1 MNQIIAEK
9 YLCTQY
15 FFISHLN
22 FLYLFLCLFIFVKA
36 FTIHSMRKRIYIFA
50 LSVCM
55 VVASAFAESEMPERF
70 INKSLYK
77 NVYPSTINIQQTPPK
92 TNTITSTTGNAKSMN
107 SVGKRRVIKRNTRAR
122 AATSSQPT
130 INQKQNSGRRVVQRQ
145 NVARSATNN
154 RTTQPRKVENTSSSR
169 TNQRRNVVARSAT
182 SSGAKTRVR
191 SATNK
196 TDVNSTYKYN
206 AVSSQRC
213 FADYKECMERYCKQD
228 NTAYNRCYCS
238 AKLAQ
243 IDAKYQDKIDSLVQ
257 QIVKLQY
264 NTNATSAEI
273 KEYWDNSM
281 GQYTG
286 TNPWVN
292 IDNALNIK
300 WADMESRVRGQN
312 AFVTGHQYCVSHLHS
327 CASMSANMR
336 DAYKSEISR
345 DCAAYESSLQKIQNA
360 AESVIESYGND

>member
-1 MNQIIAEK
+1 M
-9 YLCTQY
+9 
-15 FFISHLN
+15 
-22 FLYLFLCLFIFVKA
+22 V
-36 FTIHSMRKRIYIFA
+36 
-50 LSVCM
+50 
-55 VVASAFAESEMPERF
+55 VVASAMAESNKPERF
-70 INKSLYK
+70 INKSLYQ
-77 NVYPSTINIQQTPPK
+77 NVYPSTINSQPVPPK

-107 SVGKRRVIKRNTRAR
+107 TVGKRRVIKRNTRAR
-122 AATSSQPT
+122 AATNN
-130 INQKQNSGRRVVQRQ
+130 NQTTNQQQNSNRRVVQRK

-154 RTTQPRKVENTSSSR
+154 RTAQPRNNNNTSSSR
-169 TNQRRNVVARSAT
+169 TTPRRNVVARSASNT
-182 SSGAKTRVR
+182 GSRLRVR

-196 TDVNSTYKYN
+196 TNVNSTYKYN
-206 AVSSQRC
+206 AISSQRC

-257 QIVKLQY
+257 QIIKLQY
-264 NTNATSAEI
+264 NSNATSAEI

-312 AFVTGHQYCVSHLHS
+312 AFVTGHQFCVNYLRS
-327 CASMSANMR
+327 CASMASNMR

-345 DCAAYESSLQKIQNA
+345 DCAAYESNLQKIQNA
-360 AESVIESYGND
+360 AESVIESYSND